1 MSPCLKQTTQQ
12 VFQASDTTQIAGT
25 ADGVRLCGVSRPV
38 EWWMFTVAPRLSKQ
52 IQSNQRY
59 LEATADYPG
68 FLAPISPETG
78 TSNRVLLGS
87 LCFQDA
93 ALTSS
98 RTFSSRPP
106 CVSCL
111 AFPCV
116 SFPQPSE
123 TCKASSG
130 HFEQTGLQHIALQL
144 RIFSSSTP
152 CSHEF

>member
-1 MSPCLKQTTQQ
+1 MNPCLKQTTQQ
-12 VFQASDTTQIAGT
+12 VFQASNMTQIAGT
-25 ADGVRLCGVSRPV
+25 ADEVRLCGVSRPV
-38 EWWMFTVAPRLSKQ
+38 VDVHRGTLPIYK
-52 IQSNQRY
+52 IQSNQHY
-59 LEATADYPG
+59 LEVTADYPG